1 MANHGGHHAAATY
14 SPDRSQEM
22 ATASVPHP
30 KLSFLGAY
38 RAGST
43 RSSSIEFMDKYWQ
56 YHADIRILVAIP
68 GALCGT
74 DNLQLY
80 FGQIDLK
87 KRRFARLAAK

>member
-1 MANHGGHHAAATY
+1 
-14 SPDRSQEM
+14 
-22 ATASVPHP
+22 
-30 KLSFLGAY
+30 
-38 RAGST
+38 
-43 RSSSIEFMDKYWQ
+43 MDKYWQ

-74 DNLQLY
+74 DNLQRY